1 MNHRNPIAL
10 VLLALCLCLQP
21 VSCGSSPGPD
31 GGETQ
36 WSVLSVSLLDFPEAD
51 IVIDNPGRSVS
62 VTLPYGSTLGQSR
75 FQISLPEGLAS
86 EPTDGAMVDLRDFK
100 AIYLSD
106 PTGAA
111 AKFSVTVMVKPSS
124 STAMRSVTASRYL
137 VTAPASDKMHFT
149 LPWGADLTNIV
160 FSVDTDEALSFEP
173 DITAGIDLSSPG
185 EVRVTAADGVTSRT
199 VTLEASLYPKDRGV
213 RGVYLPSPTHSS
225 SFTTYSQ
232 ICRSLDL
239 MRELGFNCLFVCS
252 WAATRTCWDSDVL
265 KRESSWDSA
274 RSGNMYR
281 GYSDGSGDALA
292 DIISEAHKRD
302 IKVVLWFEYGFMHA
316 AGGVNY
322 NDPLLLKHPDWLGV
336 NDSGTPCN
344 YNGNDW
350 YLNGYDP
357 AVQEFILD
365 LMKEAV
371 QKYPDVDGVQ
381 GDDRLPAMPRNAGY
395 DAATLAA
402 YKAETGREPAGIN
415 DEAWVRWRLDRLNA
429 FASRMHSELKAIKPS
444 LIVCFAP
451 NKYPWCE
458 SVLMQDWP
466 SWISDGAV
474 DLLTVQCYVTA
485 TYDTDVAET
494 MYYVREKT
502 SADIFNPAMILK
514 NGDALMSPAMLARQL
529 GRNRETGTFGESQF
543 WFDGLWNSDIQEV
556 FKAWYSYPVAF
567 PEL

>member
-31 GGETQ
+31 KGGVQ
-36 WSVLSVSLLDFPEAD
+36 WSVLSVSLPDFPEAD
-51 IVIDNPGRSVS
+51 IEIDNSAHSVGI
-62 VTLPYGSTLGQSR
+62 TLPYGSTPGESR
-75 FQISLPEGLAS
+75 FLISLPEGLQS
-86 EPTDGAMVDLRDFK
+86 EPADGAMVDLRYFK

-111 AKFSVTVMVKPSS
+111 MKYSVSVTVRPSS
-124 STAMRSVTASRYL
+124 STAIRSITASRFL
-137 VTAPASDKMHFT
+137 VTVPASDKMHFT
-149 LPWGADLTNIV
+149 LPWGADLTNV
-160 FSVDTDEALSFEP
+160 VLSVNTDEALSFDP
-173 DITAGIDLSSPG
+173 DITAGIDLSEPR
-185 EVRVTAADGVTSRT
+185 EVKVKAADGITSRT
-199 VTLEASLYPKDRGV
+199 LTLEASLYPKDRGV

-225 SFTTYSQ
+225 SFSTYSQ
-232 ICRSLDL
+232 VCRSLDL
-239 MRELGFNCLFVCS
+239 MQELGFNCLYVCS
-252 WAATRTCWDSDVL
+252 WAATQTCWDSEVL
-265 KRESSWDSA
+265 SRESTWESA
-274 RSGNMYR
+274 RRGNMYR

-292 DIISEAHKRD
+292 DIISEAHKRG
-302 IKVVLWFEYGFMHA
+302 IKVILWFEYGFMHA
-316 AGGVNY
+316 VGRIDY
-322 NDPLLLKHPDWLGV
+322 KDPLLQKHPDWLGV
-336 NDSGTPCN
+336 KDDGSPCN

-357 AVQEFILD
+357 AVQDFILD

-395 DAATLAA
+395 DTATLAA
-402 YKAETGREPAGIN
+402 YKAETGMEPAGIN
-415 DEAWVRWRLDRLNA
+415 DEAWVRWRLQRLNA
-429 FASRMHSELKAIKPS
+429 FAARMHSELKAIKPS

-466 SWISDGAV
+466 GWISEGAV

-485 TYDTDVAET
+485 TYDTDVNET

-514 NGDALMSPAMLARQL
+514 NGDALMSPAMLVRQL
-529 GRNRETGTFGESQF
+529 SRNRETGTFGESQF
-543 WFDGLWNSDIQEV
+543 WFDGLWDKDIQEV